1 MGRSPGWGVPLP
13 LAPWDLFWGQ
23 RGKPRFKQEK
33 LELALNSERVCWGL
47 ASRGLPRASR
57 LVVGL
62 CRLGSQGSRALYR
75 LLTPGLP
82 LPRAAM
88 GEEKP
93 DVGQQGQEGKA
104 LPPHPSS
111 ALPTQAGKSKT
122 FRMYKNVRFLPK
134 AMCPT

>member
-62 CRLGSQGSRALYR
+62 CRLGSQGSR
-75 LLTPGLP
+75 GP
-82 LPRAAM
+82 LP
-88 GEEKP
+88 
-93 DVGQQGQEGKA
+93 
-104 LPPHPSS
+104 PPHSWPSS
-111 ALPTQAGKSKT
+111 AKGGHG
-122 FRMYKNVRFLPK
+122 
-134 AMCPT
+134 